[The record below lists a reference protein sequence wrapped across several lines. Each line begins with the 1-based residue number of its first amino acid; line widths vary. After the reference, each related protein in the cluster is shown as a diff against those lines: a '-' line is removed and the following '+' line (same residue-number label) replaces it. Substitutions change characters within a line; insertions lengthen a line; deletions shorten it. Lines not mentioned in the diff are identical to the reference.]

1 MVISPPCPPKSAPQS
16 ENYETPAGGGRPIWL
31 FVLVSMVIRLDP
43 AEDPWPEKIEST
55 TAIEKMFFFHLWDF
69 KVVPKRFL
77 QIRF

>member
-1 MVISPPCPPKSAPQS
+1 
-16 ENYETPAGGGRPIWL
+16 
-31 FVLVSMVIRLDP
+31 MVIRLDP

-77 QIRF
+77 QIRFCFYALVGGDRSSIEHRETPVRCASIS